1 MATYEFFKKQ
11 FEFKG
16 KHAKMVQEMWV
27 QNDVNKSYFKRLIDL
42 YTFAPIIGFKMGR
55 KAKEDSSPFEPKSIF
70 AEQMIRQKEDLDFI
84 LQMILMLEYE
94 DSLSEEECIK
104 IAFRGAESEEEFK
117 KYNDLFK
124 QYVLGGVEVL
134 YEKLV
139 IPKLEVDSEYK
150 EEKVENIMNLLKNL

>member
-117 KYNDLFK
+117 KYNDLF
-124 QYVLGGVEVL
+124 
-134 YEKLV
+134 
-139 IPKLEVDSEYK
+139 
-150 EEKVENIMNLLKNL
+150 